1 LNGGWGLV
9 KEYNVPITVLGMNKL
24 NQIIMKRTILI
35 LGVFL
40 LTTFRIFAQQNLDFT
55 GAQGIISPQ
64 VHEDN
69 TVTFRL
75 DAPKAQEVLLQG
87 DWMPAEG
94 WTPGRAAMKKDEKGI
109 WTYTTSAL
117 RSDMF
122 MYNFIV
128 DGVKIVD
135 PNNVYQ
141 VRDIANLFSIF
152 IVNGE
157 QASYYK
163 VHDVPHGSVTRVW
176 YDSPGLKSNRRLT
189 VYTPP
194 GYEGS
199 KGSYP
204 VLYLLHGVGGDEEAW
219 ISLGRTAQIMDN
231 LIAQGKAKPMLVVM
245 TNGHTSNTAAPGES
259 SKGLYKPIMMTPDVG
274 SGNMESTFQDVI
286 NFVESTYRVKKEKA
300 SRAIAG
306 LSMGGSH
313 TLFISANLPDTF
325 DYVGLFSAAYRLNRP
340 DAQEIPPVYS
350 NYEKNL
356 EKQRDNGYKL
366 YWIGMGKTDFL
377 YQTAVDFRKMLD
389 EKKVKYV
396 YRESEGGH
404 TWSNWRL
411 YLSEFAPLLFK

>member
-1 LNGGWGLV
+1 
-9 KEYNVPITVLGMNKL
+9 
-24 NQIIMKRTILI
+24 MKKTILTLSILI
-35 LGVFL
+35 LSVIML
-40 LTTFRIFAQQNLDFT
+40 QAQQNLDFS

-64 VHEDN
+64 VNDDN
-69 TVTFRL
+69 TVTFKL
-75 DAPKAQEVLLQG
+75 DAPKATEVFLQG

-94 WTPGRAAMKKDEKGI
+94 WVPGKVAMKKDEKGI
-109 WTYTTSAL
+109 WTYTTGAL
-117 RSDMF
+117 KSDLF

-128 DGVKIVD
+128 DGLKITD

-141 VRDIANLFSIF
+141 IRDIANMFSIF
-152 IVNGE
+152 ITNGD
-157 QASYYK
+157 QSSAYK
-163 VHDVPHGSVTRVW
+163 VADVPHGSVSRTW
-176 YDSPGLKSNRRLT
+176 YDSPGLKATRRLT

-194 GYEGS
+194 GYERS
-199 KGSYP
+199 KESYP

-219 ISLGRTAQIMDN
+219 ISLGRTAQILDN
-231 LIAQGKAKPMLVVM
+231 LIAAGKAKPMLVVM
-245 TNGHTSNTAAPGES
+245 TNGHTSNAAAPGES

-274 SGNMESTFQDVI
+274 SGNMESTFQDVVD
-286 NFVESTYRVKKEKA
+286 FVEKTYRVKKNKA
-300 SRAIAG
+300 DRAIAG

-313 TLFISANLPDTF
+313 TLFISANLNNTF

-340 DAQEIPPVYS
+340 DAKQVPAVYE

-377 YQTAVDFRKMLD
+377 YQSGVDFRKLLD
-389 EKKVKYV
+389 DKKAKYT

>member
-1 LNGGWGLV
+1 
-9 KEYNVPITVLGMNKL
+9 
-24 NQIIMKRTILI
+24 MKKTILKLSI
-35 LGVFL
+35 LLFSVIL
-40 LTTFRIFAQQNLDFT
+40 LHAQQNLDFS

-64 VHEDN
+64 VNQDN

-75 DAPKAQEVLLQG
+75 EAPKASEVFIQG

-94 WTPGRAAMKKDEKGI
+94 WVPGKVALTKDEKGI
-109 WTYTTSAL
+109 WTYTSAAL
-117 RSDMF
+117 KSDLF

-128 DGVKIVD
+128 DGVKMLD

-152 IVNGE
+152 ITNGE
-157 QASYYK
+157 QSSAYK
-163 VHDVPHGSVTRVW
+163 VQDVAHGTVSRTW
-176 YDSPGLKSNRRLT
+176 YDSPGLKATRRLT

-194 GYEGS
+194 GYEQ
-199 KGSYP
+199 KKDAYP

-219 ISLGRTAQIMDN
+219 ISLGRTAQILDN
-231 LIAQGKAKPMLVVM
+231 LIASGKAKPMIVVM
-245 TNGHTSNTAAPGES
+245 TNGHTSNAAAPGES
-259 SKGLYKPIMMTPDVG
+259 AKGLYKPIMMTPDVG

-286 NFVESTYRVKKEKA
+286 DFTEKTYRVKKNKA
-300 SRAIAG
+300 DRAIAG

-313 TLFISANLPDTF
+313 TLFISANLNNSF

-340 DAQEIPPVYS
+340 DVKEVPAVYS

-377 YQTAVDFRKMLD
+377 YQSGVDFRKLLD
-389 EKKVKYV
+389 DKKVKFT
-396 YRESEGGH
+396 YRESDGGH

-411 YLSEFAPLLFK
+411 YLSEFAPLLFR